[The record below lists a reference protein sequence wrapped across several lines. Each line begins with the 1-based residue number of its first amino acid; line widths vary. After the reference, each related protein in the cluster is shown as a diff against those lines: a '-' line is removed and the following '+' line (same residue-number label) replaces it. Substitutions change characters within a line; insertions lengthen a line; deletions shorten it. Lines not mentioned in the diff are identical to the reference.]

1 MRNNK
6 GFTLIE
12 LVVVI
17 VILGILAATAAPK
30 FMDLQKDAKTS
41 AIHGLQGAVKSAAN
55 MAYAKSIIQGSDKI
69 EDYGGTGKTCDKADQ
84 SSDIVCTVYGYPQA
98 AKDGII
104 KAMQDEDSFVSK
116 SAGDACET
124 NTEWCYYTLDDE
136 ALDDE
141 VTSSKLF
148 ISPKSSVGLEASGD
162 FSKCDFSK
170 SCGLLYEV
178 KVDST
183 NKTSSINVSVKSES
197 C

>member
-69 EDYGGTGKTCDKADQ
+69 EDYGGTGKTCETADD

-116 SAGDACET
+116 SAGVACET
-124 NTEWCYYTLDDE
+124 NTEWCYYTLKSDS
-136 ALDDE
+136 
-141 VTSSKLF
+141 TSSKLFISKLF
-148 ISPKSSVGLEASGD
+148 ISPKSSVGLEASG
-162 FSKCDFSK
+162 DFSK

>member
-69 EDYGGTGKTCDKADQ
+69 EDYGGTGKTCEEATE

-116 SAGDACET
+116 SAGVACET
-124 NTEWCYYTLDDE
+124 NTEWCYYTLKSDS
-136 ALDDE
+136 
-141 VTSSKLF
+141 TSLF
-148 ISPKSSVGLEASGD
+148 ISPKSSVGLEASG
-162 FSKCDFSK
+162 DFSK

>member
-116 SAGDACET
+116 SAGVACET
-124 NTEWCYYTLDDE
+124 NTEWCYYTLEPD
-136 ALDDE
+136 
-141 VTSSKLF
+141 SIF
-148 ISPKSSVGLEASGD
+148 ISPKSSVGLEASGASD
-162 FSKCDFSK
+162 DFSK
-170 SCGLLYEV
+170 SCGLLYKV

>member
-69 EDYGGTGKTCDKADQ
+69 DDYGGTGKTCDKADQ

-116 SAGDACET
+116 SAGEACEI
-124 NTEWCYYTLDDE
+124 NTEWCYYTLKSDSKSDS
-136 ALDDE
+136 
-141 VTSSKLF
+141 TSSKLF
-148 ISPKSSVGLEASGD
+148 ISPKSSVGLDANEE
-162 FSKCDFSK
+162 FSK

-183 NKTSSINVSVKSES
+183 NKTSSITVSVKSES

>member
-55 MAYAKSIIQGSDKI
+55 MTYAKSIIQGSDKI
-69 EDYGGTGKTCDKADQ
+69 EDYGGTGKTCEDATE

-124 NTEWCYYTLDDE
+124 NTEWCYYTLDSDS
-136 ALDDE
+136 DS
-141 VTSSKLF
+141 TSSKLF
-148 ISPKSSVGLEASGD
+148 ISPKSSVGLEAKG
-162 FSKCDFSK
+162 DFSK
-170 SCGLLYEV
+170 SCGLLYKV

>member
-69 EDYGGTGKTCDKADQ
+69 EDYGGTGKTCETADD

-116 SAGDACET
+116 SAGVACET
-124 NTEWCYYTLDDE
+124 NTEWCYYTLKSDS
-136 ALDDE
+136 
-141 VTSSKLF
+141 TSSKSSSKLF
-148 ISPKSSVGLEASGD
+148 ISPKSSVGLDANEE
-162 FSKCDFSK
+162 FSK

>member
-69 EDYGGTGKTCDKADQ
+69 KDYGGTDKTCEEATE

-104 KAMQDEDSFVSK
+104 KAMQDEDSFREE
-116 SAGDACET
+116 SAGVACET
-124 NTEWCYYTLDDE
+124 NTEWCYYTLKKSDS
-136 ALDDE
+136 
-141 VTSSKLF
+141 TSIF

>member
-69 EDYGGTGKTCDKADQ
+69 EDYGGTGKTCEEAVE

-116 SAGDACET
+116 SAGVACET
-124 NTEWCYYTLDDE
+124 NTEWCYYTLKSDS
-136 ALDDE
+136 
-141 VTSSKLF
+141 TSSKLF
-148 ISPKSSVGLEASGD
+148 ISPKSSVGLEASG
-162 FSKCDFSK
+162 DFSK

>member
-55 MAYAKSIIQGSDKI
+55 MTYAKSIIQGSDKI
-69 EDYGGTGKTCDKADQ
+69 EDYGGTDKTCDKADD

-116 SAGDACET
+116 SAGVACET
-124 NTEWCYYTLDDE
+124 NAEWCYYTLDSDS
-136 ALDDE
+136 
-141 VTSSKLF
+141 TSSKLF
-148 ISPKSSVGLEASGD
+148 ISPKSSVGLEAKG
-162 FSKCDFSK
+162 DFSK

-183 NKTSSINVSVKSES
+183 NKTSSINVAVKSES

>member
-69 EDYGGTGKTCDKADQ
+69 EDYGGTGKTCEEATE

-104 KAMQDEDSFVSK
+104 KAMQDEGSFVSK
-116 SAGDACET
+116 SAGVACET
-124 NTEWCYYTLDDE
+124 NTEWCYYTLKPDSTKPDS
-136 ALDDE
+136 
-141 VTSSKLF
+141 TSSKLF
-148 ISPKSSVGLEASGD
+148 ISPKSSVGLDANEE
-162 FSKCDFSK
+162 FSK

>member
-69 EDYGGTGKTCDKADQ
+69 DDYGGTGKTCDKADQ

-116 SAGDACET
+116 SAGEACEI
-124 NTEWCYYTLDDE
+124 NTEWCYYTLKSDSKSDS
-136 ALDDE
+136 
-141 VTSSKLF
+141 TSSKLF
-148 ISPKSSVGLEASGD
+148 ISPKSSVGLEASGA
-162 FSKCDFSK
+162 SGDFSK

>member
-69 EDYGGTGKTCDKADQ
+69 EDYGGTDKTCKEAVE

-124 NTEWCYYTLDDE
+124 NTEWCYYTLKKSDS
-136 ALDDE
+136 
-141 VTSSKLF
+141 TSIF